1 MPALPRD
8 FPPLRSIET
17 FPTNLP
23 LQTTSF
29 VGRDDDMADV
39 IEALEQA
46 RVVTLTGVGGVGK
59 TRLAVQV
66 AAELLERFRDGAW
79 LVELGPLTDP
89 EGLPGVIA
97 AALAIQPRQGRTMA
111 ESVVDAL
118 RDQDRLVVFDNCEHV
133 ITAAARIVD
142 AIVRACPAVR
152 VLATSREG
160 LGLRGE
166 RQMTVPSL
174 DLPVASVQLFV
185 DRAREAGGRF
195 ELDVGYDPAVAQICA
210 RLDGI
215 PLALELAA
223 ARTRMMTPAE
233 IAARLDERFRLLT
246 GGSRTAVER
255 HQTLRQ
261 AVDWSYDLLRPLE
274 RGVLDHLGVF
284 AGGFTLDAAEAVVA
298 GDGIDRVDVFDG
310 VAQLVDKSLV
320 VAERAGDETRYRL
333 LETIRQYALERLDDA
348 GITDAVRRR
357 HAEWCADFT
366 ADVSIGVRG
375 RDELRW
381 VTRLRRELDNLR
393 AGITWAAEV
402 DDADLAL
409 RQLGELSAMSL
420 SQRIRGI
427 PVVPARDPGAL
438 DLRCAGSSPR
448 GDGAHDACGR
458 SPTPRRTRRRGA
470 RRA

>member
-1 MPALPRD
+1 MPSSRD
-8 FPPLRSIET
+8 FPPLRSVEK
-17 FPTNLP
+17 FATNLP

-39 IEALEQA
+39 IEALDQA
-46 RVVTLTGVGGVGK
+46 RIVTLTGVGGVGK

-89 EGLPGVIA
+89 EGLPDVIA
-97 AALAIQPRQGRTMA
+97 AALGIQPRQGRTMA

-118 RDQDRLVVFDNCEHV
+118 RDKELLVVFDNCEHV

-174 DLPVASVQLFV
+174 DLPVASVQCSS
-185 DRAREAGGRF
+185 DRARRQAGGNF
-195 ELDVGYDPAVAQICA
+195 ELDVGRDPAVAQICA

-233 IAARLDERFRLLT
+233 IVARLDERFRLLT

-261 AVDWSYDLLRPLE
+261 AVDWSYDLL
-274 RGVLDHLGVF
+274 GT
-284 AGGFTLDAAEAVVA
+284 AGA
-298 GDGIDRVDVFDG
+298 GCP
-310 VAQLVDKSLV
+310 
-320 VAERAGDETRYRL
+320 RL
-333 LETIRQYALERLDDA
+333 P
-348 GITDAVRRR
+348 RR
-357 HAEWCADFT
+357 
-366 ADVSIGVRG
+366 VRG
-375 RDELRW
+375 RL
-381 VTRLRRELDNLR
+381 
-393 AGITWAAEV
+393 
-402 DDADLAL
+402 
-409 RQLGELSAMSL
+409 
-420 SQRIRGI
+420 
-427 PVVPARDPGAL
+427 
-438 DLRCAGSSPR
+438 
-448 GDGAHDACGR
+448 H
-458 SPTPRRTRRRGA
+458 PRRRRSCRGWRRHRSRRCPRRGHPTGRQVARRRRA
-470 RRA
+470 RR